1 MSWKQLTIEDLKM
14 VLSQDEIDRV
24 NSLSLDPALSCVV
37 NDTLDM
43 VSDTWRGALAGKS
56 VKLDTRAHYTPSSY
70 SYYILVHA
78 RQVIWS
84 RFPNSQVYAI
94 DEIRKDEAK
103 RALEMLQKTTIG
115 VEPPDWEHD
124 PENPD
129 NPDFR
134 GYKAGSITLPK
145 LRFDEDLFHYH
156 NLSIDL
162 I

>member
-1 MSWKQLTIEDLKM
+1 MSWKHLSNADLKL
-14 VLSQDEIDRV
+14 VLSQDEIDKV
-24 NSLSLDPALSCVV
+24 STLSLDPSLSAVV
-37 NDTLDM
+37 DDTIDM
-43 VSDTWRGALAGKS
+43 VSDTWRGALSGKG
-56 VKLDTRAHYTPSSY
+56 VKLDVREHYTPSAY
-70 SYYILVHA
+70 SYFILVHA

-134 GYKAGSITLPK
+134 GYKAGSITIPK
-145 LRFDEDLFHYH
+145 LRFDEDLFYYH
-156 NLSIDL
+156 NLSIEL
-162 I
+162 